1 MADPL
6 SVLASIAGVATAGLA
21 ISSALYDIAQN
32 IKRAPREVSE
42 MAKDLSLLSSILRQL
57 RKAIQDNPAIC
68 RNRLIKD
75 TKSIVKQIRKIYRDI
90 RKLTQDSTSS
100 LYRLKLF
107 FKSSKTKTMMAKIES
122 SKSTANLILGTVQ
135 LAVLQA
141 QNVGK
146 AQNVR

>member
-1 MADPL
+1 MPKSFDQRHQEHRQTD
-6 SVLASIAGVATAGLA
+6 S
-21 ISSALYDIAQN
+21 QN
-32 IKRAPREVSE
+32 
-42 MAKDLSLLSSILRQL
+42 
-57 RKAIQDNPAIC
+57 
-68 RNRLIKD
+68 
-75 TKSIVKQIRKIYRDI
+75 YRDI

-100 LYRLKLF
+100 LYRLKLY